1 MESCHITNDSNSTS
15 TSLEN
20 GRSDASSN
28 EAGSSL
34 ATQQV
39 FPWMHGSRQLQ
50 KKSSTSSNGN
60 DECSFF
66 ILKILLFCI
75 TCIR

>member
-1 MESCHITNDSNSTS
+1 MESCHIPNESSNTNVN
-15 TSLEN
+15 LEN
-20 GRSDASSN
+20 GRSDASST

-50 KKSSTSSNGN
+50 KKNSTSSNGN
-60 DECSFF
+60 DECMFVIS
-66 ILKILLFCI
+66 K
-75 TCIR
+75 